1 MLGCNSKGLQG
12 IRKTEITPMNKQSL
26 LVTIPEVAG
35 RQRTSWFL
43 WLFLVAVVPGGSAQD
58 ASPAPNVEAIV
69 ARMAQ
74 ARAENRA
81 RFRPYTVT
89 RDYKLFGKERHDPTK
104 SQVTADVAF
113 VPPNLI
119 EYAIEQTNGTGWGEK
134 IVRRILA
141 NEAKITKEY
150 AATEISPANYDFRFL
165 REEDVT
171 GQRCYVLELLPKR
184 KDKHLLRGNIWVDA
198 NTYLLRRTEAEPAK
212 SPSWWV
218 REVHLVLL
226 YRDVGGMWLQT
237 ASEATANVRIVG
249 QHTLVSR
256 DVKYKIG
263 ELVAA
268 GSSDPAT
275 FPVEART
282 AKD

>member
-1 MLGCNSKGLQG
+1 M
-12 IRKTEITPMNKQSL
+12 KTQPL
-26 LVTIPEVAG
+26 LVRIRVGA
-35 RQRTSWFL
+35 RQRTWWLL
-43 WLFLVAVVPGGSAQD
+43 WLFLAAAVPGGSAQD
-58 ASPAPNVEAIV
+58 AGSAPDVEAIV

-89 RDYKLFGKERHDPTK
+89 RDYKLFGKERHDPK

-119 EYAIEQTNGTGWGEK
+119 QYAIEQTTGTGWGEK

-141 NEAKITKEY
+141 NEAKTTKEY

-165 REEDVT
+165 REEDVE

-184 KDKHLLRGNIWVDA
+184 KDKQLLRGNIWVDA
-198 NTYLLRRTEAEPAK
+198 DTYLLRRAEGEPAK

-218 REVHLVLL
+218 REVRLVLS
-226 YRDVGGMWLQT
+226 YGDVGGMWLQT
-237 ASEATANVRIVG
+237 ASEATANVRIAG
-249 QHTLVSR
+249 QYTLVSR
-256 DVKYKIG
+256 DVKYKLG

-268 GSSDPAT
+268 GSSAQT
-275 FPVEART
+275 SFSVGERA
-282 AKD
+282 AKDER

>member
-1 MLGCNSKGLQG
+1 METQ
-12 IRKTEITPMNKQSL
+12 PL
-26 LVTIPEVAG
+26 LVRIRGVG
-35 RQRTSWFL
+35 VRQRTSWFL
-43 WLFLVAVVPGGSAQD
+43 LLYLAAGAASASAQGV
-58 ASPAPNVEAIV
+58 STAPNVEAIV

-113 VPPNLI
+113 VPPNLMQ
-119 EYAIEQTNGTGWGEK
+119 YAIEQTNGTGWGEK
-134 IVRRILA
+134 LVRRILA
-141 NEAKITKEY
+141 NEAKITKDY

-165 REEDVT
+165 REEEIT
-171 GQRCYVLELLPKR
+171 GQRCHVLEVLPKR

-198 NTYLLRRTEAEPAK
+198 NTYLLRRTEGEPAK

-218 REVHLVLL
+218 REVRLVLV
-226 YRDVGGMWLQT
+226 YGDVGGMWLQT

-268 GSSDPAT
+268 GSWDPAT
-275 FPVEART
+275 FPVGART